1 VSSWTSTCA
10 RMYKQCDRLSI
21 ILYVYIRISP
31 RLNVD
36 MSTMNPP
43 LPLQLVFPR
52 PRICT
57 TAGLTCGP
65 GEAKPM
71 LAEERRFRIREILST
86 QRTITASDLCMA
98 LGVTAATVRRDL
110 AALEQDGVLVRSH
123 GGAVSRM
130 SSTSFQPSYETLSH
144 SHAAEKEAIARAAED
159 LVLDG
164 ETVFLEGSTTVYEL
178 ARRLHQRHRLTVVT
192 NSPTIVCQLQ
202 KSSGVTVLCTG
213 GDLQKDTFYFSGE
226 WAQRALSE
234 IRLDKAILGVSAI
247 DVSYGVSTANHAEA
261 QIKKMITRAA
271 KTRIALADHS
281 KFGAQSFAYVGPVED
296 IDVLVTDSSTD
307 PKHIRAL
314 REAGIEVV
322 VAKSQ
327 EVTTKARKRAYSN
340 K

>member
-1 VSSWTSTCA
+1 
-10 RMYKQCDRLSI
+10 
-21 ILYVYIRISP
+21 
-31 RLNVD
+31 
-36 MSTMNPP
+36 
-43 LPLQLVFPR
+43 
-52 PRICT
+52 
-57 TAGLTCGP
+57 
-65 GEAKPM
+65 M
-71 LAEERRFRIREILST
+71 LAEERRFRIREILSG
-86 QRTITASDLCMA
+86 QRTVTASDLCSA

-110 AALEQDGVLVRSH
+110 AALERDGVLVRSH

-144 SHAAEKEAIARAAED
+144 SHSSEKQAIAREAER

-178 ARRLHQRHRLTVVT
+178 ARGLNQRNRLTVVT

-202 KSSGVTVLCTG
+202 RSSGVTVLCTG

-247 DVSYGVSTANHAEA
+247 DLSYGVSTANHAEA

-281 KFGAQSFAYVGPVED
+281 KFGTQSFAYVGPVAD
-296 IDVLVTDSSTD
+296 IDVLVTDSGTD
-307 PKHIRAL
+307 PKHIKGL
-314 REAGIEVV
+314 REAGVEVV
-322 VAKSQ
+322 VAELQ
-327 EVTTKARKRAYSN
+327 ETRRGRHK
-340 K
+340 